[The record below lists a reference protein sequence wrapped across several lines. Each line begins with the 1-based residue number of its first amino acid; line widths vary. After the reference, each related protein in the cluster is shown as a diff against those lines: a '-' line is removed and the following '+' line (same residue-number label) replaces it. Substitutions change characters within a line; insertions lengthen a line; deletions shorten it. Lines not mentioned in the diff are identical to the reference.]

1 MFTMLDDFRNNFGIA
16 ESALGFIVG
25 VGFFTSFLGQVSI
38 APLADRGRAQRLII
52 LGLGLEVIGCI
63 GMALGETFIIL
74 LISRIIMGFG
84 AGSALPALRR
94 VIIVADPDNF
104 GRNLGRILS
113 FEVAGFASGPII
125 SVVFSEFFGIPGPF
139 VFLATIISLF
149 VFVVSRIAVP
159 ETAEENHPTER
170 LAIDLLKNRAITSGI
185 LIGVAL
191 FFMIGVFDSLWVL
204 MMDDLDAAQWMANFG
219 VSVFVLPLILLGPF
233 GGKFVQRIGPYRA
246 GSFGMILGAIFMA
259 GYGLM
264 PTPTL
269 MMVVFLFHSLND
281 GFFVT
286 GAGVAVGTS
295 APLERQAGAQ
305 GLLGG
310 METLAGGVAASFS
323 GVAYDHLGRTT
334 TFIGT
339 GAIML
344 TLILASRI
352 LAGDNWS
359 VRNVVPKSAVALDIV
374 S

>member
-1 MFTMLDDFRNNFGIA
+1 
-16 ESALGFIVG
+16 
-25 VGFFTSFLGQVSI
+25 
-38 APLADRGRAQRLII
+38 
-52 LGLGLEVIGCI
+52 
-63 GMALGETFIIL
+63 
-74 LISRIIMGFG
+74 
-84 AGSALPALRR
+84 
-94 VIIVADPDNF
+94 
-104 GRNLGRILS
+104 
-113 FEVAGFASGPII
+113 
-125 SVVFSEFFGIPGPF
+125 
-139 VFLATIISLF
+139 
-149 VFVVSRIAVP
+149 
-159 ETAEENHPTER
+159 
-170 LAIDLLKNRAITSGI
+170 
-185 LIGVAL
+185 
-191 FFMIGVFDSLWVL
+191 MIGVFDSLWVL

-246 GSFGMILGAIFMA
+246 GGFGMILGAIFMA

-310 METLAGGVAASFS
+310 METLAGGVAASFA